1 MYEMKKKDSQMVGFD
16 INGYFVE
23 PTTDTLVYLMN
34 SLEEPDKQKIEE
46 MAERIKI
53 KEKYEMLA
61 KRRSYVVDWFGNDE
75 PSKTSKKRAA

>member
-1 MYEMKKKDSQMVGFD
+1 MYKMKKKDSQVMDFD
-16 INGYFVE
+16 IDGYFVE

-61 KRRSYVVDWFGNDE
+61 KRRSYVVD
-75 PSKTSKKRAA
+75 

>member
-1 MYEMKKKDSQMVGFD
+1 MCEMKKKDLQVVDFD
-16 INGYFVE
+16 IDGYFVK

-46 MAERIKI
+46 MAEPIRI

-61 KRRSYVVDWFGNDE
+61 KRRSYVVD
-75 PSKTSKKRAA
+75 

>member
-1 MYEMKKKDSQMVGFD
+1 MYEMKKKDAQVGNFD

-34 SLEEPDKQKIEE
+34 SLEESDKQKIKE
-46 MAERIKI
+46 MAERIRI

-61 KRRSYVVDWFGNDE
+61 KRRSYIVD
-75 PSKTSKKRAA
+75 

>member
-1 MYEMKKKDSQMVGFD
+1 MCEMKKKDSQVVDFD
-16 INGYFVE
+16 IDGCFVE

-46 MAERIKI
+46 MAERMRI

-61 KRRSYVVDWFGNDE
+61 KRRSYVVD
-75 PSKTSKKRAA
+75 

>member
-1 MYEMKKKDSQMVGFD
+1 MCEMKKKDLQVVDFD
-16 INGYFVE
+16 IDGYFVK

-46 MAERIKI
+46 MAERIRI

-61 KRRSYVVDWFGNDE
+61 KRRSYVVD
-75 PSKTSKKRAA
+75 

>member
-1 MYEMKKKDSQMVGFD
+1 MYEMKKKDAQVWNFD

-34 SLEEPDKQKIEE
+34 SLEEPDKQKIKE
-46 MAERIKI
+46 MAERIRI

-61 KRRSYVVDWFGNDE
+61 KRHSYVID
-75 PSKTSKKRAA
+75 

>member
-1 MYEMKKKDSQMVGFD
+1 MYEMKKKDSQVVGFD
-16 INGYFVE
+16 IDGYFIE

-61 KRRSYVVDWFGNDE
+61 KRRSYVVD
-75 PSKTSKKRAA
+75 

>member
-1 MYEMKKKDSQMVGFD
+1 MYETKKKDSQVVGFD
-16 INGYFVE
+16 IDSYFVE

-61 KRRSYVVDWFGNDE
+61 KRRSYVVD
-75 PSKTSKKRAA
+75 

>member
-1 MYEMKKKDSQMVGFD
+1 MVDFD
-16 INGYFVE
+16 IDGCFVE

-46 MAERIKI
+46 MAERIRI

-61 KRRSYVVDWFGNDE
+61 KRRSYVVD
-75 PSKTSKKRAA
+75 

>member
-1 MYEMKKKDSQMVGFD
+1 MYEMKKKDSQVLGFD
-16 INGYFVE
+16 IDGYFVE

-61 KRRSYVVDWFGNDE
+61 KRRSYVVD
-75 PSKTSKKRAA
+75 

>member
-1 MYEMKKKDSQMVGFD
+1 MCEMKKKDSQVVDFD
-16 INGYFVE
+16 IDGCFVE

-46 MAERIKI
+46 MAERIRI

-61 KRRSYVVDWFGNDE
+61 KKRRSYVVD
-75 PSKTSKKRAA
+75 

>member
-1 MYEMKKKDSQMVGFD
+1 MYEMKKKDSQVVGFD
-16 INGYFVE
+16 IDSYFVE

-61 KRRSYVVDWFGNDE
+61 KRRSYVVD
-75 PSKTSKKRAA
+75 

>member
-1 MYEMKKKDSQMVGFD
+1 MYKIKKKDSQVVDFD
-16 INGYFVE
+16 IDGYFVE

-61 KRRSYVVDWFGNDE
+61 KRRSYVVD
-75 PSKTSKKRAA
+75 